1 MRKALIYW
9 FSLLITLL
17 AMTSCKAKFPE
28 KVIVEKTKEV
38 TVTET
43 VKDTVLVTEKDS
55 SYYDAYIECINSKP
69 VIKQPKATPG
79 KTLAAPKVT
88 LTDNQLHVD
97 CTKEAEQLFFEW
109 KERFLKELSTEQ
121 VPVLVPAEFTEW
133 QIILMALG
141 KLCLFLFLIPIIYI
155 IYKII
160 KR

>member
-1 MRKALIYW
+1 MKKTTIYC
-9 FSLLITLL
+9 FLFLAILV
-17 AMTSCKAKFPE
+17 AMTSCRAKLPE

-43 VKDTVLVTEKDS
+43 VKDTVFVTEKDS
-55 SYYDAYIECINSKP
+55 SYYKAYIECINGKP
-69 VIKQPKATPG
+69 VIKEPKATPG

-97 CTKEAEQLFFEW
+97 CTKEAEELFFQW
-109 KERFLKELSTEQ
+109 KERFLKEISTEQ
-121 VPVLVPAEFTEW
+121 IPVTVPAEFTEW

-141 KLCLFLFLIPIIYI
+141 KLLLFLFLIPIIYI
-155 IYKII
+155 IYKLI